1 MRDSKKGDCASLRNF
16 DFNLGIDLFASGNR
30 GFFPGGLDRLFDQG
44 AIPGEIVSNAVGSAC
59 ITRTVSSAP
68 PGSAGIFE
76 ARRLLMSEAL
86 GPAGS
91 RDWVDV
97 DLLSVEAG
105 EVETETF
112 FFAVLTLT

>member
-1 MRDSKKGDCASLRNF
+1 
-16 DFNLGIDLFASGNR
+16 
-30 GFFPGGLDRLFDQG
+30 
-44 AIPGEIVSNAVGSAC
+44 
-59 ITRTVSSAP
+59 
-68 PGSAGIFE
+68 
-76 ARRLLMSEAL
+76 MSEAL

-97 DLLSVEAG
+97 DLLSAEAG

>member
-1 MRDSKKGDCASLRNF
+1 MP
-16 DFNLGIDLFASGNR
+16 SGR
-30 GFFPGGLDRLFDQG
+30 PAL
-44 AIPGEIVSNAVGSAC
+44 PEPSPPP
-59 ITRTVSSAP
+59 P
-68 PGSAGIFE
+68 PGSAGILDE
-76 ARRLLMSEAL
+76 RRFLISEAL